1 MRIVIFMAIEI
12 FMAIVIYDIV
22 ILIVIEQQNQKQ
34 TDNVLLMTEPTYH

>member
-22 ILIVIEQQNQKQ
+22 ILIVIEQQNKKQ
-34 TDNVLLMTEPTYH
+34 TDNVLFMTEPTYH